1 MSYPYDFHPEAEEE
15 LFKAIDYLDGQREG
29 YGVLLAEASAN
40 ILDQIIEKPKRF
52 PIADTNSQ
60 RRRAILPKPFNKTY
74 SIYFDFDGER
84 ILIASFFN
92 NYRDPGIWQERK

>member
-1 MSYPYDFHPEAEEE
+1 MSYPYAFHPIAEKE
-15 LFKAIDYLDGQREG
+15 LFEAIDYLDDQREG
-29 YGVLLAEASAN
+29 YGALLAEAAAN

-52 PIADTNSQ
+52 PIASPNSP

-74 SIYFDFDGER
+74 SIYFDFDGET

-92 NYRDPGIWQERK
+92 NSRDPKSWQNRT